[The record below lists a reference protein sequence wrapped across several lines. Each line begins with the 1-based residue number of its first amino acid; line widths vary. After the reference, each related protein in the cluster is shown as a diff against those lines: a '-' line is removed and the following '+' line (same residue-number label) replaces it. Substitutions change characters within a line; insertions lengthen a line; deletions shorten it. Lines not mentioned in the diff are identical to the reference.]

1 VASPLRA
8 DASTYGGDTPSA
20 AEIASSYGGEGTS
33 SSEIRRAL
41 ARELHDRVA
50 QTLTG
55 MLIEL
60 ENFKIEQTGRQ
71 SVLRQV
77 DELQESARGVLS
89 NLRHVLYD
97 LRGQTGREEGFA
109 DAVRALLVRF
119 QERTQVTAI
128 LLSVSPSG
136 PANLRS
142 PAALNI
148 LRIIEEAL
156 ANVRMHSG
164 AKSVEVA
171 LGQAESGQ
179 LAVEVKDDGRGTDT
193 DGGRRELGLG
203 FLGMRERA
211 LILGGRLEVE
221 SVVGTGTTIRALL
234 PLEQLI

>member
-1 VASPLRA
+1 MASPQTARDL
-8 DASTYGGDTPSA
+8 TYGGDQASA
-20 AEIASSYGGEGTS
+20 D
-33 SSEIRRAL
+33 EIRRLL

-50 QTLTG
+50 QTLTT

-60 ENFKIEQTGRQ
+60 ENFKVEQTGRP

-77 DELQESARGVLS
+77 DELQASARGVLS

-109 DAVRALLVRF
+109 DSVRALLVRF
-119 QERTQVTAI
+119 QERTQVKAN
-128 LLSVSPSG
+128 LSVSPSW
-136 PANLRS
+136 PANMRS

-156 ANVRMHSG
+156 TNVRMHSG
-164 AKSVEVA
+164 ANSVEVA
-171 LGQAESGQ
+171 LGTAEGGQ
-179 LAVEVKDDGRGTDT
+179 VAVEVKDDGRGTDT
-193 DGGRRELGLG
+193 DGGRRELGMG

-221 SVVGTGTTIRALL
+221 SVLGAGTTVRALL

>member
-1 VASPLRA
+1 MASPPTARDL
-8 DASTYGGDTPSA
+8 TYGGDSA
-20 AEIASSYGGEGTS
+20 TS
-33 SSEIRRAL
+33 DEIRGLL

-50 QTLTG
+50 QTLTT

-60 ENFKIEQTGRQ
+60 ENFKVEQKGRQ

-77 DELQESARGVLS
+77 DELQESARGVLN

-97 LRGQTGREEGFA
+97 LRGQTGREQGFA
-109 DAVRALLVRF
+109 DSVRALLVRF
-119 QERTQVTAI
+119 QERTQVDT
-128 LLSVSPSG
+128 LLSVSPSW
-136 PANLRS
+136 PTDLRS

-171 LGQAESGQ
+171 LRPAGAGH

-211 LILGGRLEVE
+211 LILGGRLEVD
-221 SVVGTGTTIRALL
+221 SVLGSGTTVRALI
-234 PLEQLI
+234 PLDQLI

>member
-1 VASPLRA
+1 
-8 DASTYGGDTPSA
+8 
-20 AEIASSYGGEGTS
+20 
-33 SSEIRRAL
+33 
-41 ARELHDRVA
+41 
-50 QTLTG
+50 

-60 ENFKIEQTGRQ
+60 ENFKVEQTGNQ

-77 DELQESARGVLS
+77 DVLQDSARGVLA

-97 LRGQTGREEGFA
+97 LRGQTGREEGLV
-109 DAVRALLVRF
+109 DSVRAVLVRF
-119 QERTQVTAI
+119 QEKTQVRAI
-128 LLSVSPSG
+128 LSVSPSW

-156 ANVRMHSG
+156 TNVRMHSG

-171 LGQAESGQ
+171 LSTAAEGQ
-179 LAVEVKDDGRGTDT
+179 LAVEVRDDGRGTDT
-193 DGGRRELGLG
+193 DGGRRELSLG

-221 SVVGTGTTIRALL
+221 SVLGTGTTVRALL
-234 PLEQLI
+234 PVEQLI

>member
-1 VASPLRA
+1 VASPPTARDL
-8 DASTYGGDTPSA
+8 TYGDDSA
-20 AEIASSYGGEGTS
+20 TS
-33 SSEIRRAL
+33 DEIRRLL

-50 QTLTG
+50 QTLTT

-60 ENFKIEQTGRQ
+60 ENFKVEQKGRQ

-77 DELQESARGVLS
+77 DALQESARGVLS

-109 DAVRALLVRF
+109 ESVRALLVRF
-119 QERTQVTAI
+119 QERTQVDAV
-128 LLSVSPSG
+128 LSVSPSW
-136 PANLRS
+136 PTDLRS

-156 ANVRMHSG
+156 ANVRTHSG

-171 LGQAESGQ
+171 LRPAGAGH

-211 LILGGRLEVE
+211 LILGGRLEVD
-221 SVVGTGTTIRALL
+221 SVLGSGTTVRALI
-234 PLEQLI
+234 PLDQLI

>member
-1 VASPLRA
+1 VASPQTARDL
-8 DASTYGGDTPSA
+8 TYGGDQASA
-20 AEIASSYGGEGTS
+20 D
-33 SSEIRRAL
+33 EIRRLL

-50 QTLTG
+50 QTLTT

-60 ENFKIEQTGRQ
+60 ENFKVEQTGRP

-77 DELQESARGVLS
+77 DELQASARGVLS

-109 DAVRALLVRF
+109 DSVRALLVRF
-119 QERTQVTAI
+119 QERTQVKAN
-128 LLSVSPSG
+128 LSVSPSW
-136 PANLRS
+136 PANMRS

-156 ANVRMHSG
+156 TNVRMHSG
-164 AKSVEVA
+164 ANSVEVA
-171 LGQAESGQ
+171 LGTAEGGQ
-179 LAVEVKDDGRGTDT
+179 VAVEVKDDGRGTDT
-193 DGGRRELGLG
+193 DGGRRELGMG

-221 SVVGTGTTIRALL
+221 SVLGAGTTVRALL